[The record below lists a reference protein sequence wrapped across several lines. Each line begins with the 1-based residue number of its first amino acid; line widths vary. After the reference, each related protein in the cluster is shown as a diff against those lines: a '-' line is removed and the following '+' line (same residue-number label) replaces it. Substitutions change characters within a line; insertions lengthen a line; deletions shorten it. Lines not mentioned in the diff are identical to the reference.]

1 MDNSNKVLNQFSAFL
16 PWAESLRVSA
26 DGLWLKPIA
35 AGKWCLREI
44 LAHMMYW
51 DKNSLELM
59 VPNMS
64 EGAVLFFVDIE
75 RHNQEAAL
83 FAQSYESLDTLLDDL
98 LKTRRQLLQLLE
110 ERYDE
115 GTRFKIDNHN
125 YTYKKFVNIFIHH
138 DQHHKRQI
146 EAFLEQERG

>member
-1 MDNSNKVLNQFSAFL
+1 
-16 PWAESLRVSA
+16 
-26 DGLWLKPIA
+26 
-35 AGKWCLREI
+35 
-44 LAHMMYW
+44 MMYW

-75 RHNQEAAL
+75 CHNQEAAL